1 MKGKDKPSVKEMEAL
16 RTACPSITQLDKK
29 IAREKESKMRNIE
42 NIFDKSK
49 ARKYTK

>member
-16 RTACPSITQLDKK
+16 RTACPSITQLDNK
-29 IAREKESKMRNIE
+29 IAKEKETKIRNIE

-49 ARKYTK
+49 ARKNTK